1 MQQPEQKSPN
11 KRTLPE
17 ILNHSGQKNYISGN
31 KIFILGRI
39 DSTSCNELIGNLS
52 NLVDTMDWVPLYE
65 LNLKNLPNPYLF
77 RPDPSQIPIIDVYL
91 DSQGGS
97 ISTTKSI
104 MALLNLARNKGAIIR
119 TMVMGMAASCASII
133 AVQGTPG
140 FRTMY
145 EQSYNLIH
153 YGSAIYD
160 VDKPTEIDKA
170 AKYEKEMRK
179 NFFAPYLQYTSLT
192 QNELDELQKT
202 EYSMLSAR
210 NCLQKG
216 ICDWILTTNGKF
228 IKRKIT
234 QNNKQH

>member
-1 MQQPEQKSPN
+1 MQQHES
-11 KRTLPE
+11 KRPQRRALPE
-17 ILNHSGQKNYISGN
+17 ILNSTGQKNYISGN
-31 KIFILGRI
+31 KVFILGQI
-39 DSTSCNELIGNLS
+39 DNTSCNELIGNLS
-52 NLVDTMDWVPLYE
+52 NLVDSLDWVPLYE
-65 LNLKNLPNPYLF
+65 LNLAKLQSPYLF
-77 RPDPSQIPIIDVYL
+77 FPDPSDCPVIDIYL
-91 DSQGGS
+91 DSPGGS
-97 ISTTKSI
+97 MSTTKSI
-104 MALLNLARNKGAIIR
+104 MTLLNLARNKGAIIR
-119 TMVMGMAASCASII
+119 TMVMGTAASCASII

-153 YGSAIYD
+153 YGYSVYD

-210 NCLQKG
+210 ECLRHG
-216 ICDWILTTNGKF
+216 MCDWILMPDGKF
-228 IKRKIT
+228 VKRRIT
-234 QNNKQH
+234 KQKTR